1 MQLLAR
7 CSTVR
12 CKHTRRK
19 HPPKR
24 RWTSWIKE
32 PQLRE
37 KRGREGKPNSD
48 EERNSIMEQVEE
60 AGSILQKKVDGE
72 GQTVLDEQGNPM
84 MNKVDLVKTVLMDIA
99 SSKLL
104 TSPGVLVLMLHNS
117 FLKSRCPEMDVA

>member
-1 MQLLAR
+1 
-7 CSTVR
+7 
-12 CKHTRRK
+12 
-19 HPPKR
+19 
-24 RWTSWIKE
+24 
-32 PQLRE
+32 
-37 KRGREGKPNSD
+37 
-48 EERNSIMEQVEE
+48 MEQVEE